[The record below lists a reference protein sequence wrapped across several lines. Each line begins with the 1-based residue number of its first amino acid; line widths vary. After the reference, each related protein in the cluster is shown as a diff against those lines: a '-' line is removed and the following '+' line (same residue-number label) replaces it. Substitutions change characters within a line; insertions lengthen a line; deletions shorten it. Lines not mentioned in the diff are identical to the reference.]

1 MQHVFIMTIGELSRF
16 KSWCREDLSTASSFS
31 DDRAAWDEKDGRK
44 ALTWKRYLVGLLV
57 IFAASYSQ
65 YFVPGI
71 NLMAGGFCVYGISII
86 VIGPLQGKSI
96 LRRAF
101 RHSGIALR
109 LGLGSF
115 GIFTLLG
122 MVASLLI
129 VAILLD
135 FDPAALNLLEKPV
148 PVLHVPPRVASIMV
162 WASLMVI
169 GPCEEF
175 IFRGFVFGGLLSL
188 FGVRH
193 WLALAFLSSV
203 LFAAVHLYYL
213 LTYGVASLV
222 PFLDIV
228 AVGMALAVTYYLSGG
243 NLLVPALIHG
253 AYDATGFMTV
263 AVSSQVGLRL
273 RGMLVLAGVVAAV
286 VMVMRGRRE
295 RCEIHP

>member
-1 MQHVFIMTIGELSRF
+1 
-16 KSWCREDLSTASSFS
+16 
-31 DDRAAWDEKDGRK
+31 
-44 ALTWKRYLVGLLV
+44 LTWKRYLVGLLV

-228 AVGMALAVTYYLSGG
+228 AVGIDPRCVRRNRVHDGG
-243 NLLVPALIHG
+243 G
-253 AYDATGFMTV
+253 E
-263 AVSSQVGLRL
+263 
-273 RGMLVLAGVVAAV
+273 LAGRIAAQGNAGPCGGGCGSGDGDEGTTGK
-286 VMVMRGRRE
+286 MRDSPLIAGRLG
-295 RCEIHP
+295 IAQ